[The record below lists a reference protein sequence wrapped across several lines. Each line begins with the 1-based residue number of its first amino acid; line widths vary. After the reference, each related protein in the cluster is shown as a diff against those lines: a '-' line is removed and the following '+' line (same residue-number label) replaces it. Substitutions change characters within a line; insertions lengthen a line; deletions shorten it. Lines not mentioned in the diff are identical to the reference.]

1 MKSQVVE
8 GHQKVLSAKPRNDE
22 LYLHPATASEGGA
35 GKQNVVWWLLGC
47 GGGGAGVWVC
57 LSVRLCVFAG
67 ETPHLADRERGG
79 NRQRRSFQKWA
90 PKDSTIWWVPIVP
103 VLGILYAFSPDFY
116 NHRKQLLLLSSL
128 MHFYRWGSPSTMMLP
143 LF

>member
-57 LSVRLCVFAG
+57 LSVCLSVCFCWRNPTLGRQGAVG
-67 ETPHLADRERGG
+67 ETDKGDHSKSEP
-79 NRQRRSFQKWA
+79 QKT
-90 PKDSTIWWVPIVP
+90 PPF
-103 VLGILYAFSPDFY
+103 GEC
-116 NHRKQLLLLSSL
+116 LLCLS
-128 MHFYRWGSPSTMMLP
+128 
-143 LF
+143 

>member
-57 LSVRLCVFAG
+57 LSVCVFLLEKPHTLQTGSVEETDKGDHSKSEPQKTPPFG
-67 ETPHLADRERGG
+67 EC
-79 NRQRRSFQKWA
+79 
-90 PKDSTIWWVPIVP
+90 
-103 VLGILYAFSPDFY
+103 
-116 NHRKQLLLLSSL
+116 LLCLS
-128 MHFYRWGSPSTMMLP
+128 
-143 LF
+143 

>member
-47 GGGGAGVWVC
+47 GGGVVLGCGCVC
-57 LSVRLCVFAG
+57 LSVCLCVFAG
-67 ETPHLADRERGG
+67 ETPHLADREPWGK
-79 NRQRRSFQKWA
+79 QTKEII
-90 PKDSTIWWVPIVP
+90 PKV
-103 VLGILYAFSPDFY
+103 SPKRLHHLVSAYCACPRNFICI
-116 NHRKQLLLLSSL
+116 
-128 MHFYRWGSPSTMMLP
+128 FP
-143 LF
+143 